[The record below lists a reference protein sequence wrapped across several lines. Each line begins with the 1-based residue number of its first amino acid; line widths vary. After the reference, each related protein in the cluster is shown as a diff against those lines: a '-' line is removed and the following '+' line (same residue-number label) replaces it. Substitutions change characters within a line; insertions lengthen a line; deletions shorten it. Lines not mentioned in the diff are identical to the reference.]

1 MNRHPDRRSPAE
13 LRHVLFLAVVLDLL
27 VSLALVVALVPA
39 GGSPNGPRRA
49 PAGLAL

>member
-1 MNRHPDRRSPAE
+1 MNRHPEHRSSPG
-13 LRHVLFLAVVLDLL
+13 LRYVLFLAVVLYLL

-39 GGSPNGPRRA
+39 GGSPSGPLHA